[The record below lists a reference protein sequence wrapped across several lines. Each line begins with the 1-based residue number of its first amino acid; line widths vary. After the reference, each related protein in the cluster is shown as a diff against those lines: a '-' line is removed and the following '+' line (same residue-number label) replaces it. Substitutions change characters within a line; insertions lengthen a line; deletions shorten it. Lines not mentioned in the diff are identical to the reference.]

1 MRTQAQSL
9 GFVSSMTEGVSPPR
23 HAGAPHLTPVSGGL
37 RFHLA
42 GCPDV
47 LARPLPLPTQAPRPA
62 HWPLQGLA
70 LALSLIAGGSR
81 PAAGSRRAT
90 SSPTGGRSRVAAHVS
105 ASPPGESC
113 RNCPE
118 LGTLGSKHNAGTSQ
132 LYCEPVTQLVQQER
146 KESVINVG
154 CFS

>member
-90 SSPTGGRSRVAAHVS
+90 SSPTGAARAWLLTCLLPRPGRAAGTALSS
-105 ASPPGESC
+105 APSARSTMLAP
-113 RNCPE
+113 RNCIV
-118 LGTLGSKHNAGTSQ
+118 NQ
-132 LYCEPVTQLVQQER
+132 
-146 KESVINVG
+146 
-154 CFS
+154 